1 MLRNVEGWGESNLVE
16 YPAVEDGLKQ
26 VVCKHHIPGIKEIII
41 MITMIINAITMTN
54 IMIMDKTGLIT
65 HFRLNG
71 SLFFINRGPMYLN
84 SFIYGTAGLVTFL
97 IKV

>member
-16 YPAVEDGLKQ
+16 YPAVEDGLEQ
-26 VVCKHHIPGIKEIII
+26 VVCKHHIPEIKEIII
-41 MITMIINAITMTN
+41 VITMITITITN

-84 SFIYGTAGLVTFL
+84 FFIYGTAGLVTFL